1 MDRFFVPAREPED
14 WTQSRT
20 NTERKEGSPADSLA
34 RAWQRADGFPPAVQ
48 RVLDASGEDALQGL
62 EMLAA
67 FPEYELPLLGDDGP
81 STSDLFVLAK
91 GRRGLVSVMVEGTA
105 TGALGPMVCEWLV
118 EGART
123 KMRLLSYLCEVLGAD
138 IGEIQSARYRL
149 FLQAAGALVVA
160 ERFEAPTALMV
171 VHSFAGTDEGFR
183 DYSLF
188 CRLFSAAA
196 VADGVIEAHR
206 TQIRRLFFSW
216 VRDAGQV

>member
-1 MDRFFVPAREPED
+1 MDRFFVPARAPED
-14 WTQSRT
+14 WTRPRT
-20 NTERKEGSPADSLA
+20 SAERKDGSPADSLA
-34 RAWQRADGFPPAVQ
+34 RAWQGAGGFPPAVQ

-62 EMLAA
+62 ELLAA

-81 STSDLFVLAK
+81 SISDLFVLAK

-105 TGALGPMVCEWLV
+105 TGVFGPMVCEWLV
-118 EGART
+118 EGAKT
-123 KMRLLSYLCEVLGAD
+123 KMRLLSHLCEVLGTD

-160 ERFEAPTALMV
+160 ERFEAPTAVMV
-171 VHSFAGTDEGFR
+171 VHSFAGTDAGFQ

-188 CRLFSAAA
+188 CRLFGTAA
-196 VADGVIEAHR
+196 VADGVVEAHR

-216 VRDAGQV
+216 VRDAD